1 MAGWTAEQLS
11 FLRDVIEVRIA
22 PLQADGTPWPGR
34 LIWVLEVDGR
44 VWARSWKGA
53 DAQWYRRA
61 RETDRARLT
70 TDDDAFN
77 VVVEL
82 RPDQDAETAS
92 AIDAEFL
99 RKYGEPY
106 AKEMNLPLAAETT
119 IELLPVD

>member
-11 FLRDVIEVRIA
+11 FLRDVVEVRIA

-34 LIWVLEVDGR
+34 LIWVLEVGGR

-53 DAQWYRRA
+53 NAQWYRRA

-70 TDDDAFN
+70 TDDGAFDAT
-77 VVVEL
+77 VEL
-82 RPDQDAETAS
+82 RPDQDAETAA

-106 AKEMNLPLAAETT
+106 AKEMNLPLAAQTT
-119 IELLPVD
+119 VELLPA